1 MSGVKRF
8 LTLPPRIFAVV
19 GMETN
24 IYFGNL
30 TMVINFR
37 NYAFDI
43 ECEKGRLDAERWRWI
58 PKESEIGTFP
68 LKISM
73 WSDAGV
79 MDEAQTEIVVS
90 PADAGNGKTSAF
102 LYVGAS
108 CTVSPGHGIELYERF
123 QRPGNPAV
131 SMLGSQ
137 APGYGKALPG
147 GPAVEAYGG
156 WTWSTYFLKD
166 HVEET
171 DNADGMHPRRPY
183 DVPSPFLFDKN
194 GKMAVH
200 PENTC
205 RTAEIRTTENF
216 IYTPVKHPAY
226 FSHLCQNRN
235 SKNRVKSPSMIP
247 GNDKKRSFQKKQKKS
262 RNVS

>member
-79 MDEAQTEIVVS
+79 MDEAQT
-90 PADAGNGKTSAF
+90 
-102 LYVGAS
+102 
-108 CTVSPGHGIELYERF
+108 
-123 QRPGNPAV
+123 
-131 SMLGSQ
+131 
-137 APGYGKALPG
+137 
-147 GPAVEAYGG
+147 
-156 WTWSTYFLKD
+156 
-166 HVEET
+166 
-171 DNADGMHPRRPY
+171 
-183 DVPSPFLFDKN
+183 
-194 GKMAVH
+194 
-200 PENTC
+200 
-205 RTAEIRTTENF
+205 
-216 IYTPVKHPAY
+216 
-226 FSHLCQNRN
+226 
-235 SKNRVKSPSMIP
+235 
-247 GNDKKRSFQKKQKKS
+247 
-262 RNVS
+262 